1 MIGYKDYTLD
11 KKKMVNGVWGWLI
24 GATVMLTAAAGL
36 FQVDLR
42 CMSAVP
48 MFLFFVCL
56 FMVLVSFYGLKLIH
70 EQEEEQRISKF
81 NKVVK

>member
-1 MIGYKDYTLD
+1 MIGYKDYSPHR
-11 KKKMVNGVWGWLI
+11 KKLVNGVWSWLI
-24 GATVMLTAAAGL
+24 AATLMLAAAAGL

-56 FMVLVSFYGLKLIH
+56 FMVLVSFYGLKLI
-70 EQEEEQRISKF
+70 QENEEDERLRKYS
-81 NKVVK
+81 KVVK